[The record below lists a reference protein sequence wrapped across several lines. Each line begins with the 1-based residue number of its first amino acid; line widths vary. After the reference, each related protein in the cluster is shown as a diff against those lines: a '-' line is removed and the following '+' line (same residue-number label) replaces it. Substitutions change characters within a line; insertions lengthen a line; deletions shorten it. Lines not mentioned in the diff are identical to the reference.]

1 VTVRKPAVSTGN
13 TQQDKIDQ
21 LRQLKQLLD
30 EGVLT
35 EAEFNRQKA
44 SILA

>member
-1 VTVRKPAVSTGN
+1 MRKPAA

-44 SILA
+44 EILG